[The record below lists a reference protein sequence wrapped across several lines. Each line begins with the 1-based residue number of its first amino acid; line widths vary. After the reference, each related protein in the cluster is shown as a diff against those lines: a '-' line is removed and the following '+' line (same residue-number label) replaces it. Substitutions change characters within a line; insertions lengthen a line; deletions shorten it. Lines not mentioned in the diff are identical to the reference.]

1 MDLYRGK
8 NYGVFTGPN
17 GYYVAR
23 ILGNGI
29 SHYEAL
35 SGGEGW
41 SDELLEHS
49 NVQTI
54 ELDSMDELLVGI
66 DAEP

>member
-23 ILGNGI
+23 ITADGM
-29 SHYEAL
+29 SYYETL
-35 SGGEGW
+35 SGGDGW
-41 SDELLEHS
+41 GDEALERCNTQS
-49 NVQTI
+49 A
-54 ELDSMDELLVGI
+54 ELDSMTDLLAGV
-66 DAEP
+66 DVES

>member
-1 MDLYRGK
+1 M
-8 NYGVFTGPN
+8 VTTWW
-17 GYYVAR
+17 
-23 ILGNGI
+23 ILGDGI

-54 ELDSMDELLVGI
+54 ELDSMGEPPVGI
-66 DAEP
+66 DAET